1 MLEEKGNGRGRS
13 PTCKEGT
20 AGSASK
26 ASPDRR
32 SASPRSARSMSR
44 SDHVWDAGD
53 LETLEQQ
60 LLRVRRLQRQCQ
72 EQLKALR
79 DEEAQGGDRP
89 RA

>member
-1 MLEEKGNGRGRS
+1 
-13 PTCKEGT
+13 
-20 AGSASK
+20 
-26 ASPDRR
+26 
-32 SASPRSARSMSR
+32 MSR